1 MKKIVCIVFCTGILF
16 SCQETI
22 SVDLNESAPRLVV
35 DAKIIVTKDS
45 LYSANVILSTSVP
58 FFENQQN
65 FVNDASVKLIM
76 ENGDF
81 RLLRFRGDG
90 EYSLGFVDKTQQK
103 YTLEVI
109 HNDEIYTATEQLAQ
123 GVPLEYVEQTD
134 NGGFLEEDIELRA
147 YFNDPAGVQNYY
159 YLEESSE
166 NDGRFDVFSD
176 QFFNG
181 NLFFVTFTTDE
192 LKPGSEVHFSL
203 YGIDK
208 GFYNFL
214 SLLLQQTG
222 SQGGNPFA
230 TPPATVRGNIVN
242 LTNPE
247 HFAFGYFRIS
257 EVFTLEYVVE

>member
-1 MKKIVCIVFCTGILF
+1 MKKIVYIVFCTGLLF

-22 SVDLNESAPRLVV
+22 SVDLNESAPRLVI

-45 LYSANVILSTSVP
+45 LYSANVILSTTVP
-58 FFENQQN
+58 FFESQQN
-65 FVNDASVKLIM
+65 FVNDASVKLMM

-81 RLLRFRGDG
+81 RLLPFREDG
-90 EYSLGFVDKTQQK
+90 KYSLSFEDKTHQE

-109 HNDEIYTATEQLAQ
+109 YNDETYTATERLAQ
-123 GVPLEYVEQTD
+123 SVPLEYVVQIN
-134 NGGFLEEDIELRA
+134 NGGFLGDVIELRA
-147 YFNDPAGVQNYY
+147 YFNDPVGIENYY
-159 YLEESSE
+159 YLEEFSE
-166 NDGRFDVFSD
+166 SDGASDVFSD
-176 QFFNG
+176 KFFDG
-181 NLFFVTFTTDE
+181 NRFFITYASEE
-192 LKPGSEVHFSL
+192 LKSGSEVHFSL

-214 SLLLQQTG
+214 SILMQQTG
-222 SQGGNPFA
+222 PQGGNPFA
-230 TPPATVRGNIVN
+230 TSPVTIRGNIVN